1 MLSRQLSRTL
11 SSPAFRRECSP
22 LQLAEGLKA
31 GQATS
36 CCPHASLKNTRS
48 SFCCNRC
55 RCRRRLCC
63 CRDQGRRALE
73 MWGWLAYWT
82 ACGAVKSITS
92 FAMQFVG
99 MSMHSRRVC
108 AVTRNTTRG
117 CAPKGTS
124 FPGTE
129 KRHWQDAGLEA
140 GPLLDW
146 RSLDLRPLS
155 THWASICSGAQGA
168 AAFVCSRPMAGDD
181 LSVGGAWLDRG
192 PHTPHLPA
200 PKIAVD
206 TARRLAEGFNKATG
220 RVGSCARSSAAANA
234 RRSQ

>member
-1 MLSRQLSRTL
+1 
-11 SSPAFRRECSP
+11 
-22 LQLAEGLKA
+22 
-31 GQATS
+31 
-36 CCPHASLKNTRS
+36 
-48 SFCCNRC
+48 
-55 RCRRRLCC
+55 
-63 CRDQGRRALE
+63 
-73 MWGWLAYWT
+73 MWGWLVYWT

-92 FAMQFVG
+92 FAMQFVA

-140 GPLLDW
+140 GPHLDW

-192 PHTPHLPA
+192 PASPRISLRPRLQLIQPGDWQTASTKQPGVWDLAPA
-200 PKIAVD
+200 PVLRPMRGGLSEVTQTVYTRYSARGVWNRGRQTSRGRGVRSKPVQPCLVHQIA
-206 TARRLAEGFNKATG
+206 N
-220 RVGSCARSSAAANA
+220 
-234 RRSQ
+234 